1 MQMFRTMDRMRRAWM
16 AVTPKPEISKSQ
28 FGTLMVLCHGG
39 RDPMNH
45 QPHDPFEPM
54 TLSVLASL
62 MGHSM
67 PAVCQRISKLE
78 TMGYVRRFPDEKDRR
93 TVWIQLTEGGDEL
106 LKTSYHSMVAS
117 WMRLWKK
124 WGKKIPGRCFAFW
137 ISWQVLWNR
146 KQTANKR
153 KDKRK
158 FLSFPGK

>member
-1 MQMFRTMDRMRRAWM
+1 MQQEEERSMQMFRTMDRMRRAWM

-106 LKTSYHSMVAS
+106 LKTSYHSMVAKLDAI
-117 WMRLWKK
+117 MEKMGEEDTRTMF
-124 WGKKIPGRCFAFW
+124 R
-137 ISWQVLWNR
+137 VL
-146 KQTANKR
+146 
-153 KDKRK
+153 DKLASIMEQETDSEQKER
-158 FLSFPGK
+158 

>member
-1 MQMFRTMDRMRRAWM
+1 MQQEEERSMQMFRTMDRMRRAWM
-16 AVTPKPEISKSQ
+16 AVTPKPEIRKSQ

-93 TVWIQLTEGGDEL
+93 TVWIQLTEAGDEL
-106 LKTSYHSMVAS
+106 LKTSYHSMVAKLDAI
-117 WMRLWKK
+117 MEKMGEEDTRTMF
-124 WGKKIPGRCFAFW
+124 R
-137 ISWQVLWNR
+137 VL
-146 KQTANKR
+146 
-153 KDKRK
+153 DKLASIMEQETDSEQKER
-158 FLSFPGK
+158 

>member
-1 MQMFRTMDRMRRAWM
+1 MQQEEERSMQMFRTMDRMRRAWM

-93 TVWIQLTEGGDEL
+93 TVWIQLTEAGDEL
-106 LKTSYHSMVAS
+106 LKTSYHSMVAKLDAI
-117 WMRLWKK
+117 MEKMGEEDTRTMF
-124 WGKKIPGRCFAFW
+124 R
-137 ISWQVLWNR
+137 VL
-146 KQTANKR
+146 
-153 KDKRK
+153 DKLASIMEQETDSEQKER
-158 FLSFPGK
+158 